1 MLVLS
6 EHEGVHFDFIP
17 VEGISGSGTPT
28 QPCQICYAAC
38 INMMLNAYHSMFL
51 NPVLDKDND
60 EMISFLWR
68 RKNVDAISRHVAE
81 RNQRLRQ
88 VW

>member
-1 MLVLS
+1 MYTPTHAIKTSTSQSLAMLVLS

-60 EMISFLWR
+60 EMISFL
-68 RKNVDAISRHVAE
+68 
-81 RNQRLRQ
+81 
-88 VW
+88 